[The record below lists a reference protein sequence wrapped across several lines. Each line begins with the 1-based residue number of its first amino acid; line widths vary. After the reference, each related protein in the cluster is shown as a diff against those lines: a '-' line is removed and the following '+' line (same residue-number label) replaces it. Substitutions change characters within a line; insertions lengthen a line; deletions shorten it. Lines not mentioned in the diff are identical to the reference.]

1 MYEPS
6 SFRDKTT
13 YIRWIQSLKEFFLR
27 YAQDLHKVKHFALMI
42 REGIDNISPFIRQAT
57 QSVCPRCKQ
66 VCCISKHGY
75 YTYEDLIYLTA
86 LNIEPPQVI
95 FGRNDTDP
103 CQYLLER
110 GCSME
115 RWLRPSGCT
124 WYFCESLLDYME
136 TQPAYRDFDDS
147 LQDIAC
153 LWIEMVEE
161 FEKISAAKSPG

>member
-1 MYEPS
+1 
-6 SFRDKTT
+6 
-13 YIRWIQSLKEFFLR
+13 
-27 YAQDLHKVKHFALMI
+27 
-42 REGIDNISPFIRQAT
+42 
-57 QSVCPRCKQ
+57 
-66 VCCISKHGY
+66 
-75 YTYEDLIYLTA
+75 
-86 LNIEPPQVI
+86 
-95 FGRNDTDP
+95 
-103 CQYLLER
+103 
-110 GCSME
+110 ME